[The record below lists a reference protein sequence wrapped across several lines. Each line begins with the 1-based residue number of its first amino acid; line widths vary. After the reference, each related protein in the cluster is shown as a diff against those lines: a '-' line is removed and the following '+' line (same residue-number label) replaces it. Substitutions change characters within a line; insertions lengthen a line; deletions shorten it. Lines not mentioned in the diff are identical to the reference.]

1 MEQVNL
7 PISVDNAIPDHVLDF
22 WLTYVFSIALWL
34 FFFLFSDLN
43 QIDENKNILHKSDE
57 EEPASSL
64 NVSDAFNRLV
74 WIDPN
79 SPTFQRK
86 GVAQATTKDEHHDDA
101 DDEYEVGGDAEVE
114 RDENE
119 IEGDWVEQDAR
130 MVHEQENRLESKDDK

>member
-1 MEQVNL
+1 MY
-7 PISVDNAIPDHVLDF
+7 SVSPSD
-22 WLTYVFSIALWL
+22 Y

-43 QIDENKNILHKSDE
+43 QIDENKNILHKSGE

-114 RDENE
+114 RDEDG

-130 MVHEQENRLESKDDK
+130 MVHEQENRLESKDNK